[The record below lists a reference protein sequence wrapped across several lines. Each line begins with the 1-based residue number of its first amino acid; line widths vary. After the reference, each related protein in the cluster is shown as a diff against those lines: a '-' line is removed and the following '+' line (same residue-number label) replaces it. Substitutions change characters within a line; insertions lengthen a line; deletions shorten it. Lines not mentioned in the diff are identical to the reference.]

1 MPTLP
6 GGHIVRNNMRVR
18 ICCNIIW
25 TITIVLSTG
34 AVLLSTLLLHYITM
48 YNYEISTSNNVTISG
63 YKEYIDSISIVMLII
78 TLLLTALITALS
90 PECMRM

>member
-1 MPTLP
+1 MPTPP
-6 GGHIVRNNMRVR
+6 GGYIGHNNTRVR

-48 YNYEISTSNNVTISG
+48 YNYEISISNNVTIPG
-63 YKEYIDSISIVMLII
+63 YKEYIDSISIAMLII
-78 TLLLTALITALS
+78 TLVLTALITALS